1 MQVQPKQRIQSI
13 DVLRG
18 IVMIIMALDHVRD
31 FFSNARFDPTDLSQT
46 TIPYF
51 FTRFITHYCA
61 PVFVFL
67 SGISAFLGLSKGKT
81 KRQQSA
87 FLLTR
92 GLWLIVAEV
101 LLVNPGFSFNWEFY
115 FVVGQVIWA
124 IGWSMIVLACLIYV
138 KPVYAGLLGIIMIT
152 GHNALDGIH
161 AADWGSGGWLWNIL
175 HETGVFKLPDGR
187 KVLTLYPL
195 VPWIGVMS
203 LGYWSGQLYKMEAD
217 TRVKIL
223 KYAGVG
229 ALILFVVLRFINLY
243 GDLHPREVYVE
254 NWKNILSFINVTK
267 YPPSLDYL
275 LVTLGP
281 ACLVLA
287 AMDGVQVGERH
298 PALVFGRVPFFYYL
312 LHLYLAHGLAV
323 LTGLLLGMKS
333 ADEWTGYSLPVVYG
347 VWGLVVVLLYFPCR
361 WYMGVKARRR
371 DWWLS
376 YL

>member
-1 MQVQPKQRIQSI
+1 MQAQPKQRIQSI
-13 DVLRG
+13 DILRG

-31 FFSNARFDPTDLSQT
+31 FFSSAHFDPTDLSQT
-46 TIPYF
+46 TVPYF
-51 FTRFITHYCA
+51 LTRFITHYCA

-81 KRQQSA
+81 KRQQSV

-92 GLWLIVAEV
+92 GLWLIIAEMI
-101 LLVNPGFSFNWEFY
+101 LVNPGWSFQWEFY
-115 FVVGQVIWA
+115 FTVAQVIWA
-124 IGWSMIVLACLIYV
+124 IGWSMIVLSLLIYV
-138 KPVYAGLLGIIMIT
+138 KPLYAGLLGIIMII
-152 GHNALDGIH
+152 GHNALDSIH
-161 AADWGSGGWLWNIL
+161 AANLGSSGWLWNIL
-175 HETGVFKLPDGR
+175 HETGVITLPDGR

-195 VPWIGVMS
+195 VPWIGVMA

-223 KYAGVG
+223 KYAGGG
-229 ALILFVVLRFINLY
+229 ALILFVMLRWANVY
-243 GDLHPREVYVE
+243 GDLHTRVVFAEG
-254 NWKNILSFINVTK
+254 WKSILSFINVTK

-275 LVTLGP
+275 LITLGP

-287 AMDGVQVGERH
+287 WMDRIQVRSGH
-298 PALVFGRVPFFYYL
+298 PALVFGRVPFFYYV

-323 LTGLLLGMKS
+323 VTGLLTGVKS
-333 ADEWTGYSLPVVYG
+333 AQEWTGYSLPVVYL
-347 VWGLVVVLLYFPCR
+347 VWLLVVALLYFPCR
-361 WYMGVKARRR
+361 WYMGVKARRN